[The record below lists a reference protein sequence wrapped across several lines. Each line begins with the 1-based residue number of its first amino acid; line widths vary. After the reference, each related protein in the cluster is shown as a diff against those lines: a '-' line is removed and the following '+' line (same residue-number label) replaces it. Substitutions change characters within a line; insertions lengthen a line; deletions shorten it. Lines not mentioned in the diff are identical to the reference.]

1 MQGRTA
7 AVCTGTPPVKQ
18 GEDYCAILES
28 LGATCSDEEIV
39 RDGPIV
45 TARQRSRYF
54 VAGVIEAI
62 ATPTSPAQTVSLA
75 ESAQAFDARGTYQ
88 AGLGDL
94 DGDGD
99 LDAVFANPL
108 THDSEVWL
116 NDGTGVFVDTDQQ
129 LTRYGH
135 GVGVADL
142 DGDGD
147 LDAVIACHQFRTP
160 SKVYLNDGAGVLSEA
175 GDLGDASLSGTGLN
189 LVDVNGDGVRS
200 TSTSPTMPRAGS
212 PTASTSTTEAHA
224 SPTAGSPSTKK
235 RSPGEI

>member
-18 GEDYCAILES
+18 GEDYAPSWRASAPRAATRRSCA
-28 LGATCSDEEIV
+28 TV
-39 RDGPIV
+39 HV

-108 THDSEVWL
+108 AHDSEVWF

-147 LDAVIACHQFRTP
+147 LDAVIA
-160 SKVYLNDGAGVLSEA
+160 A
-175 GDLGDASLSGTGLN
+175 
-189 LVDVNGDGVRS
+189 
-200 TSTSPTMPRAGS
+200 TSSARPARCT
-212 PTASTSTTEAHA
+212 
-224 SPTAGSPSTKK
+224 
-235 RSPGEI
+235 